1 MTNNDI
7 LKRLRYALNI
17 RDNEMINICKLAEYN
32 LSKNE
37 LLSYYEKEDNENYI
51 DCSDKVLNLFLDGL
65 IIKKRGKQ
73 DSAK

>member
-7 LKRLRYALNI
+7 LKRLRYALNL
-17 RDNEMINICKLAEYN
+17 RDNEMINICKLVEYN

-37 LLSYYEKEDNENYI
+37 LLSYYESEENENYV

>member
-1 MTNNDI
+1 MDLQTPCDFKSIIGIFI
-7 LKRLRYALNI
+7 LVDA
-17 RDNEMINICKLAEYN
+17 NESIVKSNQYTLKTMSFC
-32 LSKNE
+32 
-37 LLSYYEKEDNENYI
+37 ENYV